1 MLYDK
6 KTCLSGNPPPIK
18 SNAEMLELK
27 EFYQVRS
34 ILASVD
40 EIERRVKE
48 RKEIILYVCGGCIYM
63 CASTKEARSQVSS
76 TVVLYFIN

>member
-1 MLYDK
+1 MTRKLVYQEI
-6 KTCLSGNPPPIK
+6 PPPIK

-34 ILASVD
+34 ILASVE

-48 RKEIILYVCGGCIYM
+48 RKEIILYVCGGVHIYV
-63 CASTKEARSQVSS
+63 CKYRGGQKSGVFHCCSL
-76 TVVLYFIN
+76 LY